1 VDENKEQALAVSRN
15 TALAARDEHHNTVSQ
30 MIQVIERVAMN
41 PDVDVV
47 KMEKLL
53 DMQER
58 ILDRQTRQEF
68 DMAMS
73 KMQPK
78 LPVITKA
85 GVIMNKDEK
94 TVRSTYAKFED
105 INKKVK
111 PILSKYGF
119 SMTFGV
125 TQENNEITVTAN
137 LAHKAGHRES
147 TQMTLPPDGG
157 GGKSGPQAIAS
168 SVSYAKRYTMSALLN
183 LIFDDED
190 DDCQS
195 GPVSVEQL
203 QSLAYVFTQVPD
215 NVQKWII
222 QQYGDLAK
230 MPACDYELRMGEMK
244 ARIRKNPGN
253 SSRLD
258 AMLDQG
264 ESNEKH
270 APD

>member
-1 VDENKEQALAVSRN
+1 MDDDKEQALVVRQNAD
-15 TALAARDEHHNTVSQ
+15 LAARDESHNTVSQ

-58 ILDRQTRQEF
+58 ILGRQARQEF
-68 DMAMS
+68 DMAMAN
-73 KMQPK
+73 MQEH
-78 LPVITKA
+78 LPVVTKA
-85 GVIMNKDEK
+85 GIIMNKDGK
-94 TVRSTYAKFED
+94 SVRSTYAKFED

-111 PILSKYGF
+111 PVLSRYGF

-125 TQENNEITVTAN
+125 TQANKEITVTAN

-157 GGKSGPQAIAS
+157 GGKSDAQAIAS

-190 DDCQS
+190 DDCES
-195 GPVSVEQL
+195 GPVSAEQL
-203 QSLAYVFTQVPD
+203 TALNGLFAKVPK
-215 NVQKWII
+215 NVQDWLV
-222 QQYGDLAK
+222 QQYGELAK
-230 MPACDYELRMGEMK
+230 MPASDYELRMGEMK

-264 ESNEKH
+264 ENNEES
-270 APD
+270 ALD